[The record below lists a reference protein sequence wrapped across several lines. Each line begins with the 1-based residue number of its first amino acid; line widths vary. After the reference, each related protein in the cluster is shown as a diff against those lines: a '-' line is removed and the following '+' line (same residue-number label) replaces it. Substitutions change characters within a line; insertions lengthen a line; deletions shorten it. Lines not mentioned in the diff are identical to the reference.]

1 MRAETSSVINDVIVY
16 ELPLNDAARMCLQL
30 ENLFHQFDAAISTHS
45 ELSMKNA
52 VTALLKILEVSE
64 RPDIKSKLCQTL
76 MHFTTTQ
83 DQLNRSPQV
92 DKQRLQTTLKKLDT
106 LNHRLNNVHQRIG
119 ETLRENE
126 FLHQIRSNLAN
137 PGGVSDYRLPA
148 YLLWQKKS
156 CDEKIND
163 LKNWMQ
169 HFQDLREI
177 VESILLVTR
186 ESTPLQ
192 AEIAENGFYHQNL
205 NPSAPCYLV
214 RVALP
219 TQLNLYP
226 EFGAGKHRLTIRFL
240 TPSYHGNGR
249 PSQAQQN
256 VSFQLSCCKL

>member
-1 MRAETSSVINDVIVY
+1 MRAETSNVVHDVIIY
-16 ELPLNDAARMCLQL
+16 ELPLNDSTRMCLQL
-30 ENLFHQFDAAISTHS
+30 ENLFHQFDAAITSHS
-45 ELSMKNA
+45 ELSIKNA

-76 MHFTTTQ
+76 VQFSTTL

-92 DKQRLQTTLKKLDT
+92 DKQRLQNTLKKLET
-106 LNHRLNNVHQRIG
+106 LSQRLNNLHQRIG
-119 ETLRENE
+119 ESLRENE
-126 FLHQIRSNLAN
+126 FLYQIRSNLAN

-156 CDEKIND
+156 YDEKIQD

-186 ESTPLQ
+186 ESAPLQ
-192 AEIAENGFYHQNL
+192 TEIAENGFYHQNL
-205 NPSAPCYLV
+205 NPAIPCHLV
-214 RVALP
+214 RVSLP

-249 PSQAQQN
+249 PSQVQKN
-256 VSFQLSCCKL
+256 ISFQLSCCKL

>member
-1 MRAETSSVINDVIVY
+1 MRAETSNIVNDTVVY

-30 ENLFHQFDAAISTHS
+30 ENLFHQFDTAIAQHS
-45 ELSMKNA
+45 ELHMKNA
-52 VTALLKILEVSE
+52 MTALLKILEVSE
-64 RPDIKSKLCQTL
+64 RPDMKSKLCQTL
-76 MHFTTTQ
+76 VQFSATL

-92 DKQRLQTTLKKLDT
+92 DKQRLQTTLKKLDMLSQR
-106 LNHRLNNVHQRIG
+106 LNHLQHRIG
-119 ETLRENE
+119 EELRENE
-126 FLHQIRSNLAN
+126 FLYHIRSNLAN

-156 CDEKIND
+156 YDEKTQD

-169 HFQDLREI
+169 CFQDLRDI

-192 AEIAENGFYHQNL
+192 TETADNGFYHQNL
-205 NPSAPCYLV
+205 NPSTPYYLI
-214 RVALP
+214 RVALF

-240 TPSYHGNGR
+240 KPSYYGNGR
-249 PSQAQQN
+249 PTQTQQP
-256 VSFQLSCCKL
+256 VPFQLSCCRL